1 MSKRVAAEQHE
12 HGGTTLALHSSNCCP
27 VWVGEQRTIS
37 YANTST
43 SSLIDVMHKHKPGR
57 KLQEINTKDDI
68 CAALIETIDLGF
80 DNTLTCS
87 CGGAPIIFDPST
99 NVPTTLGIVHI
110 NCPSNCF
117 FVSPDDKV
125 WWWLYVQADFDQ
137 NGLVRLRQNSHYV
150 KGREKG
156 DTVFEKFT
164 LRYDPD
170 GSLNEDRPCDLRLT
184 RFPNLGGTYCDDCEV
199 LRADD
204 AEGSNTCLRVDCR
217 NTAENLLAGLTDEH
231 AFYIDDTCATL
242 PVTDFVS
249 GPMAASLGYTQ
260 SNVNRVCPVGGHVG
274 VLIISEY
281 MGILGDVYCTTSES
295 DEIEGD
301 IFLSCQLPCV
311 YGPEIGNVEYIEY
324 FEGMFGAEGD
334 EKWRQ
339 RRYEYNGGRS
349 GYYEIFRSFPNKW
362 WTSGGGTNACKAVVN
377 GTD

>member
-1 MSKRVAAEQHE
+1 
-12 HGGTTLALHSSNCCP
+12 
-27 VWVGEQRTIS
+27 
-37 YANTST
+37 
-43 SSLIDVMHKHKPGR
+43 MHKHKPGR

-217 NTAENLLAGLTDEH
+217 NTGENSLGGLTDEH

-249 GPMAASLGYTQ
+249 GPMAASLGYTLY
-260 SNVNRVCPVGGHVG
+260 P
-274 VLIISEY
+274 
-281 MGILGDVYCTTSES
+281 
-295 DEIEGD
+295 
-301 IFLSCQLPCV
+301 
-311 YGPEIGNVEYIEY
+311 
-324 FEGMFGAEGD
+324 
-334 EKWRQ
+334 K
-339 RRYEYNGGRS
+339 
-349 GYYEIFRSFPNKW
+349 
-362 WTSGGGTNACKAVVN
+362 
-377 GTD
+377 